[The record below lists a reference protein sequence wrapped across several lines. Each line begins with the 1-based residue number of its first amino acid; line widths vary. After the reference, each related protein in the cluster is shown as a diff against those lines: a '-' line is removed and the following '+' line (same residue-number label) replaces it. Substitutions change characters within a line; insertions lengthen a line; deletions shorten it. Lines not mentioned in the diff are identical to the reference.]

1 MSNGVIENIKTTIES
16 ILREKSYEVVDL
28 FYLFTK
34 MEDLSLLVLT

>member
-1 MSNGVIENIKTTIES
+1 MVAGYTLLLSFAAF
-16 ILREKSYEVVDL
+16 REKSYEVVDL